1 MNAVKALRASA
12 WTLFLMGVA
21 HLIGHLVGLKDLTS
35 PPDEKTRSLVA
46 AMNGYILPD
55 YQVSRS
61 MMSIYQGFSLML
73 SATSLMIGSL
83 VIVASSILKDNP
95 QALRRF
101 ARIHLG
107 GLFVLSVISVNYLIT
122 PPTTFLLVAFGLAA
136 FATARLRK
144 A

>member
-1 MNAVKALRASA
+1 
-12 WTLFLMGVA
+12 MGVA
-21 HLIGHLVGLKDLTS
+21 HLIGYFVSLKDLTN
-35 PPDEKTRSLVA
+35 PTDEKARALVA
-46 AMNGYILPD
+46 AMNGYLLPD
-55 YQVSRS
+55 FPVGRS
-61 MMSIYQGFSLML
+61 VMSLYQGFNLMM
-73 SATSLMIGSL
+73 SAMALMIGSL

-107 GLFVLSVISVNYLIT
+107 GMFVLSVISVNYFIT